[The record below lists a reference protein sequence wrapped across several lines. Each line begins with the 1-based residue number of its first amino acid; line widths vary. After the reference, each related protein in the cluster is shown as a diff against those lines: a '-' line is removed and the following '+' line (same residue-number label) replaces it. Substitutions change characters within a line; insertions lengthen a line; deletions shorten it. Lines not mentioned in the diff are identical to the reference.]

1 MQHGSLNAIG
11 DTCYLK
17 YYIIVDGKRVHKTIQ
32 LCKRAMTCMTGGTSE
47 GSGDFPALF
56 AVFNAR
62 RWTKSKPPRRLLKQ
76 QR

>member
-1 MQHGSLNAIG
+1 MQNGSLNAIG

-17 YYIIVDGKRVHKTIQ
+17 YYIIVDGKHVHKRFS
-32 LCKRAMTCMTGGTSE
+32 CASAMTCMTGGTSE

-56 AVFNAR
+56 AVFSAR
-62 RWTKSKPPRRLLKQ
+62 RWTKSKPPRRLLKR